1 MKRILFVLHAY
12 VIHVTVINNEDFK
25 MKNDMKIIL
34 NEWRR
39 FVESTNIIRIDESQM
54 TPKILS
60 TMLIE
65 NESLSQTDSDP
76 QSISVEELEKQS
88 PEFFKAQMKDMEQF
102 DQNVEKVK
110 QRIENDKALI
120 SALGD
125 VRHEIEV
132 IDYRNET
139 GAGVITN
146 FIDWTKSV
154 TNSLL
159 GTKFKSSEEIDQEK
173 LEQLKSKKEEISV
186 KFRDALISIYNP
198 YQREIFRAIL
208 LFTGANYEQI
218 RNPDTFDPT
227 LAKMQNFV
235 NDGIRDIF
243 MPSRETYVKARI
255 ILRKLAGSSMDQPVN
270 VYRGLAMYLEDRDG
284 YQGLASD
291 DYKVG
296 SIIQIEKLS
305 SFTVD
310 KSIATDFIERNTGDG
325 VRWGVLLHIPEL
337 LNGVDVNSFSEFEG
351 TENEVISYGK
361 FRVKQMK
368 YISRDEEGIPSQVIN
383 NIQDLLK
390 GKSESD
396 IEDMM
401 YIGHI
406 EIILEQIIDKN

>member
-1 MKRILFVLHAY
+1 
-12 VIHVTVINNEDFK
+12 
-25 MKNDMKIIL
+25 MKNDMKTIL

-39 FVESTNIIRIDESQM
+39 FVDSTSIIRIDESQM

-60 TMLIE
+60 IMLAE
-65 NESLSQTDSDP
+65 NDSLPQADSDP
-76 QSISVEELEKQS
+76 QSLSVEELEKQS
-88 PEFFKAQMKDMEQF
+88 PEFFKAQMKEMEQF

-110 QRIENDKALI
+110 QRIANDKALK
-120 SALGD
+120 STLGD
-125 VRHEIEV
+125 VSHEIDV
-132 IDYRNET
+132 INYRGET
-139 GAGVITN
+139 GAGVVTN
-146 FIDWTKSV
+146 VIDWAKSV

-159 GTKFKSSEEIDQEK
+159 GTKFRSSKEIDQEK
-173 LEQLKSKKEEISV
+173 LAQLKAKKEEISV

-235 NDGIRDIF
+235 NDGVRDVF
-243 MPSRETYVKARI
+243 MPSKETYVKARV
-255 ILRKLAGSSMDQPVN
+255 ILRKLAGSSLEQPME

-296 SIIQIEKLS
+296 SVIEIKNLS

-310 KSIATDFIERNTGDG
+310 KSIATDFLERNTGDG

-337 LNGVDVNSFSEFEG
+337 QNGVDVDSFSEFEG
-351 TENEVISYGK
+351 TEKEIIAYGK
-361 FRVKQMK
+361 FRITEMK
-368 YISRDEEGIPSQVIN
+368 YISKDEEGIPSQVIN
-383 NIQDLLK
+383 NINDLIK

-406 EIILEQIIDKN
+406 EIILEQIVDKN